1 MKIIPLKDDGIAEAC
16 KVLQKGGVVVFPSD
30 TVYGLLCDSTNT
42 EAVTI
47 LQKIK
52 NRPVGKPIS
61 VFVADILMMKRIVK
75 VHESQERVL
84 RSILPGPYTV
94 VLPSR
99 QVLCRF
105 LESEKGTLGVRI
117 PLYQP
122 IVQLV
127 HILNRPVTA
136 TSANTSGHSPFYSA
150 TLFLKS
156 LSQKNRELIDLIVD
170 GGDLPK
176 NKPSTVLDFSTPHV
190 KMLRQGDIIFKNAY
204 TINTSSEDE
213 TKKVAEKMLQ
223 KALSKQGEKPIVF
236 VLKGEMGVGKTIFA
250 KGIGNIL
257 GIENV
262 ISPTYVIY
270 YEYVTN
276 HPSISTF
283 IHCDFFNIEEENE
296 FEHLKL
302 QSYFKKG
309 TVLCFEWGE
318 KAGVL
323 LFELQ
328 KKAHVVV
335 VSFTH
340 KGLDKREL
348 QIESYFP

>member
-1 MKIIPLKDDGIAEAC
+1 MKIVPLGNDGIAQTC

-30 TVYGLLCDSTNT
+30 TVYGLLCDASNI
-42 EAVTI
+42 EAVI
-47 LQKIK
+47 LLQKIK
-52 NRPVGKPIS
+52 NRPAGKPIS
-61 VFVADILMMKRIVK
+61 VFVADIAMMKRIVR
-75 VHESQERVL
+75 VYTSQEKIL
-84 RSILPGPYTV
+84 HNILPGPYTV
-94 VLPSR
+94 VLPSK
-99 QVLCRF
+99 QVLCRL
-105 LESEKGTLGVRI
+105 LESEKGTLGIRI
-117 PLYQP
+117 PSYQP
-122 IVQLV
+122 ITQLI
-127 HILNRPVTA
+127 HTFNHPVTA

-150 TLFLKS
+150 TSFLKS
-156 LSQKNRELIDLIVD
+156 LSQKKRELIDLVVD

-176 NKPSTVLDFSTPHV
+176 NKPSTVLDFSASHV
-190 KMLRQGDIIFKNAY
+190 KMLRRGDVSFKDAY
-204 TINTSSEDE
+204 TVNTSSEDE
-213 TKKVAEKMLQ
+213 TKKVAEKLLQ
-223 KALSKQGEKPIVF
+223 EALQKQGEKPVVF

-250 KGIGNIL
+250 KGIGKML
-257 GIENV
+257 GIGSV

-270 YEYVTN
+270 YEYTTN
-276 HPSISTF
+276 HPFITTF

-318 KAGVL
+318 KAGAL
-323 LFELQ
+323 LFDLQ

-348 QIESYFP
+348 QIESYFS